1 MESVE
6 HGLPAATEIPRF
18 DDGMVNIQELI
29 RIMAEALVNE
39 VMGAQAEDACVDG
52 NQRNGYRERTLVT
65 SVGIINLRIPKLRR
79 GSYFPEGLLVRYSRV
94 DRAVIAAVSEMVT
107 CGVSTRKVE
116 RIAAQMGIDRMSSS
130 QVSRICEALDATTAD
145 LQERDL
151 SDTAFPYIWVD
162 ATYIKCRDE
171 GHASS
176 CALVT
181 AIGAGADGYRRLLG
195 LDAVGTESYAG
206 WLAFLRS
213 LRERGADGV
222 VCVTSDAHEGLRRA
236 IEEVFPGAAWQRCI
250 VHLMGNA
257 ASLAP
262 TRQKRAAALA
272 IPHAVFAERDP
283 GLVRELCH
291 LACREICSFC
301 PKAAEL
307 LEEAE
312 ADALAYLDFPYAHH
326 RRLRT
331 NNVQERANRELK
343 RRSRVVQVFPSRK
356 SLIRMLGAVFSEMD
370 EDWAT
375 RRWFTE
381 ESIAQA
387 LAPAKLTAPA
397 PAYEGTAGEHARRII
412 DVVIADNPI
421 GRKAA

>member
-1 MESVE
+1 MHRAPHEE
-6 HGLPAATEIPRF
+6 CGAFGANAPEKGGCARHPA
-18 DDGMVNIQELI
+18 
-29 RIMAEALVNE
+29 
-39 VMGAQAEDACVDG
+39 C
-52 NQRNGYRERTLVT
+52 
-65 SVGIINLRIPKLRR
+65 
-79 GSYFPEGLLVRYSRV
+79 
-94 DRAVIAAVSEMVT
+94 
-107 CGVSTRKVE
+107 
-116 RIAAQMGIDRMSSS
+116 
-130 QVSRICEALDATTAD
+130 
-145 LQERDL
+145 
-151 SDTAFPYIWVD
+151 
-162 ATYIKCRDE
+162 
-171 GHASS
+171 
-176 CALVT
+176 
-181 AIGAGADGYRRLLG
+181 
-195 LDAVGTESYAG
+195 
-206 WLAFLRS
+206 
-213 LRERGADGV
+213 
-222 VCVTSDAHEGLRRA
+222 GLRRT
-236 IEEVFPGAAWQRCI
+236 G
-250 VHLMGNA
+250 
-257 ASLAP
+257 
-262 TRQKRAAALA
+262 
-272 IPHAVFAERDP
+272 P

-312 ADALAYLDFPYAHH
+312 ADALAHLDFPYARH

-331 NNVQERANRELK
+331 SNVQERANRELK

-397 PAYEGTAGEHARRII
+397 PAYEGTAEEHARRII

>member
-1 MESVE
+1 MESAG

-18 DDGMVNIQELI
+18 DGGMVNIQELI

-39 VMGAQAEDACVDG
+39 IMDARAEDACADG

-65 SVGIINLRIPKLRR
+65 SVGAINLRIPKLRR
-79 GSYFPEGLLVRYSRV
+79 GSYFPEGPLVRYSRV
-94 DRAVIAAVSEMVT
+94 DRAAMAAVSEMAT

-116 RIAAQMGIDRMSSS
+116 RIAAQMGMDRMSSS

-151 SDTAFPYIWVD
+151 SDTAFPCIWVD

-171 GHASS
+171 GHVPS
-176 CALVT
+176 CALAT
-181 AIGAGADGYRRLLG
+181 AMGAGADGYRRLLG
-195 LDAVGTESYAG
+195 LDAAGTESYAG
-206 WLAFLRS
+206 RLAFLRS
-213 LRERGADGV
+213 LGERGADGV

-236 IEEVFPGAAWQRCI
+236 VEEVLPGAAWQRCV
-250 VHLMGNA
+250 VHLTRNA

-283 GLVRELCH
+283 GLAREPYH

-312 ADALAYLDFPYAHH
+312 ADALAYLDFPYARH
-326 RRLRT
+326 RRLRAS
-331 NNVQERANRELK
+331 NVQERASRELE
-343 RRSRVVQVFPSRK
+343 RRSRVVRVFPSGK

-397 PAYEGTAGEHARRII
+397 PAYEGTAEEHARRII